1 MPGSNESKLK
11 KALRRIDL
19 MLLTIITPE
28 FIVFWAM
35 RQWYGAR
42 KMVRDF
48 EEIRKRDDPF
58 KWTKTHGFFLQMDG
72 RIDLSEITEAR
83 IKPDRSKAD
92 GFSKAI
98 ALLQTSWLIIQCISR
113 LSTKH
118 LTLTELELATAAL
131 ATLSLFV
138 FILWWNKP
146 FNAEVP
152 IAITL
157 SGPHPDSLPEN
168 PGGIGEIDNH
178 EVHNFRLREM
188 KFDASEFG
196 RDPQSL
202 ITKTL
207 KTLILTPFRAFKH
220 FLGRLAQ
227 TASANGDSS
236 FYKIN
241 ALDLDYDRM
250 PTMRIPIF
258 YSINLEPSR
267 LGLLVLGFL
276 QLAILFGA
284 IHCIGWSNKI
294 NFPSNSA
301 STLWRMASAS
311 ITACPAFWFF
321 AIVTALARSPGKVEH
336 SATRDFSIRTI
347 IAFLYPAINY
357 IYVLSIPLYIIAR
370 AALFVMAF
378 VGLRKAPSSALINIP
393 WSNVLPFN

>member
-1 MPGSNESKLK
+1 MPGPNESKLK

-58 KWTKTHGFFLQMDG
+58 KWTKTHGFFLQMGDFMLYKDGEPLGILGWKPLLQHYADG
-72 RIDLSEITEAR
+72 RIT
-83 IKPDRSKAD
+83 
-92 GFSKAI
+92 
-98 ALLQTSWLIIQCISR
+98 SR
-113 LSTKH
+113 LSTKY

-131 ATLSLFV
+131 ATLSLFMY
-138 FILWWNKP
+138 ILWWNKP

-152 IAITL
+152 IAVTL
-157 SGPHPDSLPEN
+157 SGPDPDSISEN

-178 EVHNFRLREM
+178 EVLNFRLREM
-188 KFDASEFG
+188 KFDASAFG

-207 KTLILTPFRAFKH
+207 KTHLDSLS
-220 FLGRLAQ
+220 RLAQ

-241 ALDLDYDRM
+241 ALDLDYERM
-250 PTMRIPIF
+250 PTMRIAIF

-284 IHCIGWSNKI
+284 IHCIGWCNKI

-301 STLWRMASAS
+301 STLWRIASAT
-311 ITACPAFWFF
+311 IAACPAFWFF
-321 AIVTALARSPGKVEH
+321 AIVTALARSPGKVEQ

-357 IYVLSIPLYIIAR
+357 MYVLSIPLYIIAR

-393 WSNVLPFN
+393 WSNVLPFNYHSYTSMTS